1 MNPEALEIAL
11 ATVIVLATALG
22 ATTLGFA
29 VAWVR
34 ARDRAARAEERAVQ
48 RAVQAVAPAPADW
61 ARLDAL
67 QQSIDAIAVEV
78 ERIGEAER
86 FATRL
91 LAERAAPGG
100 EGRGAGAP
108 ARVPTPH

>member
-1 MNPEALEIAL
+1 M
-11 ATVIVLATALG
+11 VVLATTLG

-29 VAWVR
+29 IAWVR
-34 ARDRAARAEERAVQ
+34 ARDRAARAEERAAQ
-48 RAVQAVAPAPADW
+48 RAAPAVAPGPDPADRG
-61 ARLDAL
+61 RLETL

-91 LAERAAPGG
+91 LAERVAPGG
-100 EGRGAGAP
+100 EGRGSGAP